1 MATLTLFDV
10 QKRFGE
16 VEAVRPISLEIQ
28 DGEFLVLVGPSGCG
42 KSTLLRMIAGL
53 ESVSG
58 GRILLQDRDVT
69 GLAPRDRGMAM
80 VFQDYALYP
89 HMTVAENLGFAL
101 RMQGV
106 GRPEIDTRVRQT
118 AQTLEL
124 GELLD
129 RRPRALSGGQRQRV
143 ALGRALIRQ
152 PQVFLFDEPLSNLDA
167 KLRVGM
173 RAEIRRLQRLTGITT
188 VYVTHDQV
196 EAMTMADRVAVLKE
210 GQIQQ
215 IGRPSEVY
223 GSPANLFVGTF
234 MGSPPMSVVAAEMT
248 ADGVRIGDGPCAP
261 WPSGRA
267 RPPSGPIHLGI
278 RSEHVSLDDAQAGG
292 WPFQARVA
300 HVEEHGAEAIAMI
313 KFGVATMAARIPPG
327 RLLGG
332 ELAVRFRL
340 DVERM
345 HCFDPQTGV
354 TLSHA

>member
-1 MATLTLFDV
+1 MAKLSLFDV

-16 VEAVRPISLEIQ
+16 VEAVLPTSLEIQ

-58 GRILLQDRDVT
+58 GRIILQDQDVT
-69 GLAPRDRGMAM
+69 GMAPRDRGMAM

-106 GRPEIDTRVRQT
+106 ARAEIDTRVRQT

-196 EAMTMADRVAVLKE
+196 EAMTMADRVAVLKDGE
-210 GQIQQ
+210 VQQ
-215 IGRPSEVY
+215 IGRPTEVY

-248 ADGVRIGDGPCAP
+248 AEGVRIGDGPCVP
-261 WPSGRA
+261 WPSARA
-267 RPPSGPIHLGI
+267 CPPIGPIHLGV
-278 RSEHVSLDDAQAGG
+278 RAEHVSLDDGQSVG
-292 WPFQARVA
+292 WPFQAQVA
-300 HVEEHGAEAIAMI
+300 HVEEHGAEAIALI
-313 KFGVATMAARIPPG
+313 EFGVATMAARIPPG
-327 RLLGG
+327 RLSGG
-332 ELAVRFRL
+332 ESAIRFRL
-340 DVERM
+340 DVDRM
-345 HCFDPQTGV
+345 HCFDPQTG
-354 TLSHA
+354 TAL

>member
-1 MATLTLFDV
+1 
-10 QKRFGE
+10 
-16 VEAVRPISLEIQ
+16 
-28 DGEFLVLVGPSGCG
+28 
-42 KSTLLRMIAGL
+42 
-53 ESVSG
+53 
-58 GRILLQDRDVT
+58 
-69 GLAPRDRGMAM
+69 
-80 VFQDYALYP
+80 
-89 HMTVAENLGFAL
+89 
-101 RMQGV
+101 MQGV
-106 GRPEIDTRVRQT
+106 ARAEIDTRVRQT

-196 EAMTMADRVAVLKE
+196 EAMTMADRVAVLKDGE
-210 GQIQQ
+210 IQQ
-215 IGRPSEVY
+215 IGRPTEVY

-234 MGSPPMSVVAAEMT
+234 MGSPPMSVVPAEMT
-248 ADGVRIGDGPCAP
+248 LDGVRIGDGPCVP

-267 RPPSGPIHLGI
+267 RPPIGPIHLGI
-278 RSEHVSLDDAQAGG
+278 RAEHVGLDDGQGSG
-292 WPFQARVA
+292 WSFEARVA

-313 KFGVATMAARIPPG
+313 EFGVAKMAARIPPG

-332 ELAVRFRL
+332 ESAVRFRL
-340 DVERM
+340 DVDRM
-345 HCFDPQTGV
+345 HCFDSQTGAA
-354 TLSHA
+354 L

>member
-1 MATLTLFDV
+1 MAKLSLFDV

-16 VEAVRPISLEIQ
+16 VEAVRPISMEIQ

-58 GRILLQDRDVT
+58 GRIILQDQDVT
-69 GLAPRDRGMAM
+69 GMAPRDRGMAM

-89 HMTVAENLGFAL
+89 HMTVSENLGFAL

-106 GRPEIDTRVRQT
+106 ARAEIDARVRQT
-118 AQTLEL
+118 AQMLEL

-196 EAMTMADRVAVLKE
+196 EAMTMADRVAVLKD
-210 GQIQQ
+210 GQVQQ
-215 IGRPSEVY
+215 IGRPTEVY

-267 RPPSGPIHLGI
+267 RPPGGPIQLGI

-292 WPFQARVA
+292 WPFHARVA

-313 KFGVATMAARIPPG
+313 EFGAAKMAARIPPG

-332 ELAVRFRL
+332 ESAVPFRL

-345 HCFDPQTGV
+345 HCFDPKTGA
-354 TLSHA
+354 TLSYA

>member
-1 MATLTLFDV
+1 
-10 QKRFGE
+10 
-16 VEAVRPISLEIQ
+16 
-28 DGEFLVLVGPSGCG
+28 
-42 KSTLLRMIAGL
+42 
-53 ESVSG
+53 
-58 GRILLQDRDVT
+58 
-69 GLAPRDRGMAM
+69 
-80 VFQDYALYP
+80 
-89 HMTVAENLGFAL
+89 MTVSENLGFAL

-106 GRPEIDTRVRQT
+106 ARGEIDARVRQT
-118 AQTLEL
+118 ARMLEL

-196 EAMTMADRVAVLKE
+196 EAMTMADRVAVLKD
-210 GQIQQ
+210 GQVQQ
-215 IGRPSEVY
+215 IGRPTEVY

-267 RPPSGPIHLGI
+267 RPPGGPIHLGI

-292 WPFQARVA
+292 WPFHARVA

-332 ELAVRFRL
+332 ESAVRFRL

-354 TLSHA
+354 TL

>member
-1 MATLTLFDV
+1 MAKLSLFDV

-16 VEAVRPISLEIQ
+16 VQAVRPISMEIQ

-58 GRILLQDRDVT
+58 GRIILQDQDVT
-69 GLAPRDRGMAM
+69 AMAPRDRGMAM

-89 HMTVAENLGFAL
+89 HLTVAENLGFAL

-106 GRPEIDTRVRQT
+106 ARSEIDARVRQT

-196 EAMTMADRVAVLKE
+196 EAMTMADRVAVLKDGE
-210 GQIQQ
+210 VQQ
-215 IGRPSEVY
+215 IGRPTEVY

-248 ADGVRIGDGPCAP
+248 SDGVRIGDGPCVP

-267 RPPSGPIHLGI
+267 RPPIGPIQLGI
-278 RSEHVSLDDAQAGG
+278 RSEHVSLDVGQAGG
-292 WPFQARVA
+292 WSFEARVA
-300 HVEEHGAEAIAMI
+300 HVEEHGAEAIATI
-313 KFGVATMAARIPPG
+313 EFGVAAMAARIPPG

-332 ELAVRFRL
+332 ESAVRFRL
-340 DVERM
+340 DVDRM
-345 HCFDPQTGV
+345 HCFDSQSGV
-354 TLSHA
+354 AL